1 MSQTL
6 DRTRRERMTG
16 YACAG
21 LLVLIWAGFGLAGR
35 WAARETGGTVRLTPW
50 DLAALRFGVAGLVAA
65 GCWAAG
71 LGRGLAVSRGL
82 VLAAVAGL
90 GFALAAY
97 AGFAFAP
104 AAHAAVLMPGTLPFL
119 VGVGMWAVFG
129 ERWERARVL
138 SLALALAGA
147 VLLGVEAY
155 GLSGAP
161 AGAWRG
167 DLLFLTASTCWATYT
182 VLARLWGVT
191 AGQAIVHIGLWCP
204 VLFLP
209 VWWWA
214 LPSRLAQAPLAE
226 VVSQGVFQG
235 LVSVVIS
242 LVLYTRALQTI
253 GAGRLTTVT
262 ALTPGL
268 AGVAAVQLLG
278 EHIGVLAVSGLA
290 LVCLGV
296 AVGVRR

>member
-6 DRTRRERMTG
+6 DHTRRDRLTG
-16 YACAG
+16 YACAAG
-21 LLVLIWAGFGLAGR
+21 LVLVWAGFGLAGR
-35 WAARETGGTVRLTPW
+35 WAARDTGGTVRLTPW
-50 DLAALRFGVAGLVAA
+50 DLGALRFAVAGAVAA

-71 LGRGLAVSRGL
+71 LGRGLAVGRGL
-82 VLAAVAGL
+82 VLALVAGL
-90 GFALAAY
+90 AFALTAY
-97 AGFAFAP
+97 MGFSFAP

-119 VGVGMWAVFG
+119 VGIGTWLAFG
-129 ERWERARVL
+129 ERWDRARLV

-147 VLLGVEAY
+147 LLLGMESY
-155 GLSGAP
+155 GMAAAP

-167 DLLFLTASTCWATYT
+167 DLLFLTASTCWASYT
-182 VLARLWGVT
+182 VLARHWGVS
-191 AGQAIVHIGLWCP
+191 AGQAIVHIGLWCV
-204 VLFLP
+204 VLYLP

-214 LPSRLAQAPLAE
+214 LPSRLAHAPLGEA
-226 VVSQGVFQG
+226 VFQGVFQG
-235 LVSVVIS
+235 LFAVVVS

-268 AGVAAVQLLG
+268 AGVAAVPLLG